1 MGLGL
6 TAKADCGCGCGGAK
20 KSDWVKAKYSFYSA
34 LVFFLLSNPE
44 TFKLMRSIFGAA
56 IGTEDGCPR
65 AAGLFLHTLVFMVV
79 LFLLMKIGA

>member
-20 KSDWVKAKYSFYSA
+20 KSDWVKAKYAFYSA

-44 TFKLMRSIFGAA
+44 TYKLLRSAFGAM
-56 IGTEDGCPR
+56 ISTGEGCPR
-65 AAGLFLHTLVFMVV
+65 TVGLFVHTFLFFVIVF
-79 LFLLMKIGA
+79 FLMKIGA

>member
-20 KSDWVKAKYSFYSA
+20 KSDWVKAKYAFYSG

-44 TFKLMRSIFGAA
+44 TFKVTRELFGAMMSS
-56 IGTEDGCPR
+56 DSGCPR
-65 AAGLFLHTLVFMVV
+65 AVGLFVHTFVFMIL
-79 LFLLMKIGA
+79 LFFLMKIGA